1 MRAFLFF
8 WGEVRTMTA
17 ENNTALEL
25 TLHWPEKDEAELQKL
40 RDAAQNEL
48 YEIFAAY
55 AQDE

>member
-1 MRAFLFF
+1 
-8 WGEVRTMTA
+8 MTA

-25 TLHWPEKDEAELQKL
+25 MLHWPEKDEAELQKL

-55 AQDE
+55 TQDE